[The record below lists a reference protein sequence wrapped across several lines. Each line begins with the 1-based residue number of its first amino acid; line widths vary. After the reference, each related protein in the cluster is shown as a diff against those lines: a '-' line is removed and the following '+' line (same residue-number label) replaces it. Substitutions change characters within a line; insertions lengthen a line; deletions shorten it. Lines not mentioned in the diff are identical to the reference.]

1 MADRAEKL
9 LNIPAKN
16 LWIGTFHGICVRI
29 LRREAERWGFR
40 RDFTIYDRDDQNAIV
55 KKALK
60 EMGLGNGPPAPGA
73 VIKTISDAKSGGIS
87 PDEFAEFN
95 LSPEAPLLEK
105 LYRRYNELMR
115 EAGAFDFDDLLLVPV
130 NMFRQDRESLEKWK
144 NRFSYILVDEYQDT
158 NHVQYLLMKLL
169 NGDSGNITVVGDD
182 DQSIYGWRGADIQ
195 NILGFEKDLKNVKTV
210 RLERNYRST
219 GIILKAA
226 NAVVANNKMR
236 MSKQLRTD
244 EPDGAK
250 VRVAE
255 CYNEKDEARIVL
267 DAVASDREKNGLKLR
282 DCVVLYRTNS
292 QSRLFEEVL
301 IRRGIPYVIVGGTRF
316 YERKEIKDM
325 LAYLRLIANP
335 GDMVSFERAA
345 AAPRRGIGAK
355 TIETVERF
363 AEQNHVSIIDA
374 LTRADEY
381 LSAGMA
387 NKVKSFYGI
396 LKPVIDMR
404 SKKAGLDELALEV
417 VKKTGY
423 EQYLKDNYPDN
434 AEDRID
440 NVNELITAMG
450 DFLNETDEDDLSS
463 FLAEVSLVADVDRWD
478 DSSDALTLMTMHSAK
493 GLEFKSVYIAGV
505 EDMLFPHPMSYETDA
520 MLEEERRLFYVGITR
535 AEKLLH
541 ISYALDRF
549 RYGSFS
555 GGASIFI
562 DELPPGIVDFEAQQ
576 REHALPY
583 NPKGKPDGVKSPQ
596 KTFEFEDYSQE
607 APEFEDSGFYRA
619 GANVRHPKFGRGK
632 ITAVSGSGE
641 NLILTIQFGTQ
652 TKKILPKYAKLAPA

>member
-9 LNIPAKN
+9 LNIPTKN

-55 KKALK
+55 KKALN
-60 EMGLGNGPPAPGA
+60 EMGLKNGPPAPGA
-73 VIKTISDAKSGGIS
+73 VIKTISDAKSDGIS
-87 PDEFAEFN
+87 PDEFTEFN
-95 LSPEAPLLEK
+95 LSPEAPLFEK

-115 EAGAFDFDDLLLVPV
+115 EAGAFDFDDLLLIPV
-130 NMFRQDRESLEKWK
+130 DMFRQDRESLEKWK

-244 EPDGAK
+244 EPDGAR
-250 VRVAE
+250 VRVAG
-255 CYNEKDEARIVL
+255 CFNEKDEARIVL
-267 DAVASDREKNGLKLR
+267 DAVAHDREKNGFKLR

-345 AAPRRGIGAK
+345 AAPRRVVDGRGGFGGQRSA
-355 TIETVERF
+355 
-363 AEQNHVSIIDA
+363 
-374 LTRADEY
+374 
-381 LSAGMA
+381 SAGA
-387 NKVKSFYGI
+387 
-396 LKPVIDMR
+396 
-404 SKKAGLDELALEV
+404 
-417 VKKTGY
+417 
-423 EQYLKDNYPDN
+423 
-434 AEDRID
+434 
-440 NVNELITAMG
+440 
-450 DFLNETDEDDLSS
+450 
-463 FLAEVSLVADVDRWD
+463 
-478 DSSDALTLMTMHSAK
+478 
-493 GLEFKSVYIAGV
+493 
-505 EDMLFPHPMSYETDA
+505 
-520 MLEEERRLFYVGITR
+520 
-535 AEKLLH
+535 
-541 ISYALDRF
+541 
-549 RYGSFS
+549 
-555 GGASIFI
+555 
-562 DELPPGIVDFEAQQ
+562 
-576 REHALPY
+576 
-583 NPKGKPDGVKSPQ
+583 
-596 KTFEFEDYSQE
+596 
-607 APEFEDSGFYRA
+607 DSG
-619 GANVRHPKFGRGK
+619 RGDR
-632 ITAVSGSGE
+632 SGSALQQSLRRPSAVTAGGP
-641 NLILTIQFGTQ
+641 T
-652 TKKILPKYAKLAPA
+652 

>member
-1 MADRAEKL
+1 M
-9 LNIPAKN
+9 
-16 LWIGTFHGICVRI
+16 
-29 LRREAERWGFR
+29 
-40 RDFTIYDRDDQNAIV
+40 
-55 KKALK
+55 
-60 EMGLGNGPPAPGA
+60 
-73 VIKTISDAKSGGIS
+73 
-87 PDEFAEFN
+87 
-95 LSPEAPLLEK
+95 
-105 LYRRYNELMR
+105 
-115 EAGAFDFDDLLLVPV
+115 
-130 NMFRQDRESLEKWK
+130 
-144 NRFSYILVDEYQDT
+144 
-158 NHVQYLLMKLL
+158 
-169 NGDSGNITVVGDD
+169 
-182 DQSIYGWRGADIQ
+182 
-195 NILGFEKDLKNVKTV
+195 
-210 RLERNYRST
+210 
-219 GIILKAA
+219 
-226 NAVVANNKMR
+226 VANNKMR

-301 IRRGIPYVIVGGTRF
+301 IRRGIPYIIVGGTRF

-345 AAPRRGIGAK
+345 ATPRRGIGAK
-355 TIETVERF
+355 TIESVERF
-363 AEQNHVSIIDA
+363 AERNHVSIIDA

-396 LKPVIDMR
+396 LEPVIDMR
-404 SKKAGLDELALEV
+404 NKKAGLDELALDI
-417 VKKTGY
+417 VKHTGY
-423 EQYLKDNYPDN
+423 EQYLKNEYPDN

-450 DFLNETDEDDLSS
+450 DFVNETDEDDLSS

-505 EDMLFPHPMSYETDA
+505 EDRLFPHPMSYETDE

-535 AEKLLH
+535 AKKLLH

-549 RYGSFS
+549 RYGTFS
-555 GGASIFI
+555 GGASTFI
-562 DELPPGIVDFEAQQ
+562 DELPPETIDFEAPQ

-583 NPKGKPDGVKSPQ
+583 DHKKKPEGVKSTQ

-607 APEFEDSGFYRA
+607 APAFEDSGFYRA

-632 ITAVSGSGE
+632 ITAVSGAGE

-652 TKKILPKYAKLAPA
+652 TRKILPKYAKLAPA

>member
-40 RDFTIYDRDDQNAIV
+40 RDFTIYDRDDQTSLV
-55 KKALK
+55 KKALG
-60 EMGLGNGPPAPGA
+60 EMGLKNGPPAPGA
-73 VIKTISDAKSGGIS
+73 VIKTISDAKSSGIS
-87 PDEFAEFN
+87 PDKFSEFN
-95 LSPEAPLLEK
+95 LSPEAQLFEK

-115 EAGAFDFDDLLLVPV
+115 EAGAFDFDDLLLIPV

-195 NILGFEKDLKNVKTV
+195 NILGFEKDLKKVKTV
-210 RLERNYRST
+210 RLEQNYRST

-226 NAVVANNKMR
+226 NAVVANNKLR
-236 MSKQLRTD
+236 MIKQLRTD
-244 EPDGAK
+244 EPDGSK

-267 DAVASDREKNGLKLR
+267 DAVERDREKNGFKLR

-292 QSRLFEEVL
+292 QSRVFEDVL

-325 LAYLRLIANP
+325 LAYLRFIANP

-345 AAPRRGIGAK
+345 ANPRRGIGSK
-355 TIETVERF
+355 TMETVEHF

-381 LSAGMA
+381 LSAGMG

-404 SKKAGLDELALEV
+404 EKKAGLDELVLEI

-423 EQYLKDNYPDN
+423 EQYLRNEFPDN

-450 DFLNETDEDDLSS
+450 DFVNETDEDDLTS

-478 DSSDALTLMTMHSAK
+478 DSSDALTLMTLHSAK

-505 EDMLFPHPMSYETDA
+505 EDRLFPHSMSYDTEA
-520 MLEEERRLFYVGITR
+520 ELEEERRLFYVGITR

-541 ISYALDRF
+541 ISYALDRL
-549 RYGSFS
+549 RYGTFS
-555 GGASIFI
+555 GGQSMFI
-562 DELPPGIVDFEAQQ
+562 DELPPDTIDFEAPQ
-576 REHALPY
+576 REHALPFDH
-583 NPKGKPDGVKSPQ
+583 KKKPDGMKSTQ

-607 APEFEDSGFYRA
+607 APEFEGSGFYRV
-619 GANVRHPKFGRGK
+619 GATVRHPKFGRGK

-641 NLILTIQFGTQ
+641 NNVLTIQFGLK
-652 TKKILPKYAKLAPA
+652 TKKIVPKYAKLTPA